1 LVVACWFIHQPSS
14 ISHLTFGQ
22 FGDDWPA
29 LHCAPKLRE
38 KVNITIF
45 KNLFINF
52 LIQTKM
58 MNKKELKFYETPT
71 CEVEE
76 MDLQG
81 ILCAS
86 PTGGGSADIDPEDID
101 PGFGD

>member
-1 LVVACWFIHQPSS
+1 
-14 ISHLTFGQ
+14 
-22 FGDDWPA
+22 
-29 LHCAPKLRE
+29 
-38 KVNITIF
+38 
-45 KNLFINF
+45 
-52 LIQTKM
+52 M